1 MKGFIVALTL
11 LALLLSAQAAYSPSI
26 AREMAYMSAIAYESV
41 LSIQA
46 WNCKLCPEYK
56 IALPKAF
63 INLTTGIRGFTGY
76 SSSLSSIVV
85 SFKGADSISTF
96 IDELKVARESYDKC
110 PGCEVSKS
118 FYEQYLTVQT
128 SVLSQ
133 I

>member
-11 LALLLSAQAAYSPSI
+11 LALLFSAQAAYSPSI

-63 INLTTGIRGFTGY
+63 INLTSGVRGFTGY

-96 IDELKVARESYDKC
+96 IDELKTARESYDKC
-110 PGCEVSKS
+110 PGC
-118 FYEQYLTVQT
+118 
-128 SVLSQ
+128 
-133 I
+133 